1 MSKRMEMMY
10 LTFPLFRVKELTE
23 QTGSQ
28 QLENTALHTTN
39 KALQQQVQDMTTL
52 LATEQEKTLT
62 LLKDKKEVIKQ
73 KHESLKVGTDFDLTL
88 RNFL

>member
-1 MSKRMEMMY
+1 MSD
-10 LTFPLFRVKELTE
+10 
-23 QTGSQ
+23 QAGSQ
-28 QLENTALHTTN
+28 QHELTTVLNTN

-73 KHESLKVGTDFDLTL
+73 KHDSLKVGLFCTAYRAGSGRFVFKMLQINSL
-88 RNFL
+88 

>member
-1 MSKRMEMMY
+1 MG
-10 LTFPLFRVKELTE
+10 TQELE
-23 QTGSQ
+23 H
-28 QLENTALHTTN
+28 NTILTTN

-73 KHESLKVGTDFDLTL
+73 KHDSLKVGD
-88 RNFL
+88 